1 MSHRITSWERAQATL
16 IKKFNKR
23 GMDAY
28 YCATKE
34 EACQKILDLM
44 PENSSIAWGGSE
56 SMVEAGVMDAIRNKN
71 YQLIDR
77 SLAKNFQE
85 TRELFSQAV
94 MADYFLMSSNAFTID
109 GELVN
114 IDGAGNRVACL
125 ACGPAH
131 VIGLASMNKMC
142 ANVED
147 AVRRVRTLATPPNAI
162 RVNVNTPCAKTGV
175 CADCN
180 TPETICCQI
189 EITRRSRIQGRIIVV
204 LCGEELG
211 F

>member
-1 MSHRITSWERAQATL
+1 
-16 IKKFNKR
+16 
-23 GMDAY
+23 
-28 YCATKE
+28 
-34 EACQKILDLM
+34 
-44 PENSSIAWGGSE
+44 
-56 SMVEAGVMDAIRNKN
+56 MVEAGVMDAIRNQN
-71 YQLIDR
+71 YRLIDR

-94 MADYFLMSSNAFTID
+94 MADYFLMSSNAFTVD

-125 ACGPAH
+125 AFGPSH
-131 VIGLASMNKMC
+131 VIVLASMNKMC

-162 RVNVNTPCAKTGV
+162 RVNANTPCAKTGV

-180 TPETICCQI
+180 IPESICCQI

>member
-56 SMVEAGVMDAIRNKN
+56 SMVEAGVMDAIRNQN
-71 YQLIDR
+71 YRLIDR

-85 TRELFSQAV
+85 TREAV
-94 MADYFLMSSNAFTID
+94 LPSRDGRLFLMSSMLYRRR
-109 GELVN
+109 G
-114 IDGAGNRVACL
+114 
-125 ACGPAH
+125 
-131 VIGLASMNKMC
+131 IGKH
-142 ANVED
+142 
-147 AVRRVRTLATPPNAI
+147 
-162 RVNVNTPCAKTGV
+162 
-175 CADCN
+175 
-180 TPETICCQI
+180 
-189 EITRRSRIQGRIIVV
+189 
-204 LCGEELG
+204 
-211 F
+211 

>member
-1 MSHRITSWERAQATL
+1 
-16 IKKFNKR
+16 
-23 GMDAY
+23 MDAY

-56 SMVEAGVMDAIRNKN
+56 SMVEAGVMDAIRNQN
-71 YQLIDR
+71 YRLIDR

-94 MADYFLMSSNAFTID
+94 MADYFLMSSNAFTVD

-125 ACGPAH
+125 AFGPSH
-131 VIGLASMNKMC
+131 VIVLASMNKMC

-162 RVNVNTPCAKTGV
+162 RVNADTPCAKTGV

-180 TPETICCQI
+180 IPESICCQI